1 MKMFKKLM
9 AVALAGVMALTVLT
23 GCAGTINKKE
33 YFNVLS
39 DVAKTEGIT
48 LEKGTD
54 ELANNVLS
62 KVKDY
67 AENHS
72 QGIYGT
78 VDQMA
83 ISALGSADIENEYN
97 KDYAKIRSIVPD
109 GAKEQYSVMW
119 APMDEYKSKDF
130 QNMQELLNVAKSNNE
145 TLNELADGYEL
156 DKTATVSIASRKIGD
171 TTFLVIVTVQ
181 AVKKAA

>member
-39 DVAKTEGIT
+39 DMAKMDDIT
-48 LEKGTD
+48 LERGTD

-83 ISALGSADIENEYN
+83 AYALNSADIESEG

-109 GAKEQYSVMW
+109 GAKEQYTVMW

-130 QNMQELLNVAKSNNE
+130 QNMQELLNVAKSNSE
-145 TLNELADGYEL
+145 TLNKIAAGYKL
-156 DKTATVSIASRKIGD
+156 DNTATVSIASRKIGD
-171 TTFLVIVTVQ
+171 TTFLVIVSVQ
-181 AVKKAA
+181 AVKEAA

>member
-1 MKMFKKLM
+1 M
-9 AVALAGVMALTVLT
+9 
-23 GCAGTINKKE
+23 
-33 YFNVLS
+33 
-39 DVAKTEGIT
+39 DGIT

-83 ISALGSADIENEYN
+83 VEALGSADIENEYN

-109 GAKEQYSVMW
+109 GAKEQYTVMW
-119 APMDEYKSKDF
+119 LRWM
-130 QNMQELLNVAKSNNE
+130 
-145 TLNELADGYEL
+145 
-156 DKTATVSIASRKIGD
+156 SIRARIFRTCRSS
-171 TTFLVIVTVQ
+171 
-181 AVKKAA
+181 